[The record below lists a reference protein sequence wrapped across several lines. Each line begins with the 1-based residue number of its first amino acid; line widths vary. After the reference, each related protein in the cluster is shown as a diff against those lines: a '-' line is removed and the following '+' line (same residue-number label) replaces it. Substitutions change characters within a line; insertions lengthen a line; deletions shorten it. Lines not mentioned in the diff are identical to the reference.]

1 MSERL
6 FAIIPAAG
14 HSRRMRQPKLLL
26 DLGGQSVLAR
36 LLSALNT
43 IEEIEAVC
51 LVVRRDDLA
60 LAEVAERGG
69 ATVLRPEHDPPEM
82 RDSVEFALAEIE
94 RRFSPQSDDAWML
107 IPADHPLIEPGT
119 LRQIVDAWNSRS
131 ADVLIPT
138 HQEKGGHPTLFRWS
152 TARRIKSIP
161 ANLGINQLMEDTS
174 LNVERIEFDAPELLI
189 DLDTPEDYE
198 RAVQWWNHRQ

>member
-6 FAIIPAAG
+6 FVVIPAAG
-14 HSRRMRQPKLLL
+14 RSRRMGQPKLLL

-36 LLSALNT
+36 LLAALNT
-43 IEEIEAVC
+43 VEEIEAVC
-51 LVVRRDDLA
+51 LVTRQDDRVLTEEA
-60 LAEVAERGG
+60 NRGG
-69 ATVLRPEHDPPEM
+69 ATVLSPPIDPPEM

-94 RRFSPQSDDAWML
+94 RRFSPRSDDAWML
-107 IPADHPLIEPGT
+107 IPADHPLLEPGT

-161 ANLGINQLMEDTS
+161 ANLGINQLFHDDK

-198 RAVQWWNHRQ
+198 RALQWWKHRQ

>member
-1 MSERL
+1 MSPRL
-6 FAIIPAAG
+6 FSIIPAAG
-14 HSRRMRQPKLLL
+14 HSRRMGQPKLLL
-26 DLGGQSVLAR
+26 DLGGHSVLAR
-36 LLSALNT
+36 LLTTLNT

-60 LAEVAERGG
+60 LAEEAARGG
-69 ATVLRPEHDPPEM
+69 ATVLQPEHDPPEM

-107 IPADHPLIEPGT
+107 IPADHPLIEPDT

-138 HQEKGGHPTLFRWS
+138 HQGKGGHPTLFRWS
-152 TARRIKSIP
+152 TADRINSIP
-161 ANLGINQLMEDTS
+161 ADQGINHLLHGQAFK
-174 LNVERIEFDAPELLI
+174 VERIEFDAPELLI

-198 RAVQWWNHRQ
+198 RAVQWWNRRQ